1 VFVVVIGNGGKSE
14 LEGCDGSES
23 LVMEECYGV
32 SRVLWSLFWIMKNV
46 LMVMK
51 VRNGVLVAA
60 NWFFRWRNAVE
71 VLDDGNGMMK
81 MNYLWRVPGIG

>member
-1 VFVVVIGNGGKSE
+1 MFVVVIGNGDKRE

-32 SRVLWSLFWIMKNV
+32 SLWSLFWVMKNV

-51 VRNGVLVAA
+51 VRI
-60 NWFFRWRNAVE
+60 R
-71 VLDDGNGMMK
+71 DDDQ
-81 MNYLWRVPGIG
+81 

>member
-1 VFVVVIGNGGKSE
+1 MEYCVFVVVIGNGDKRE

-32 SRVLWSLFWIMKNV
+32 SRVLWSLFWVMKNV

-51 VRNGVLVAA
+51 VRI
-60 NWFFRWRNAVE
+60 R
-71 VLDDGNGMMK
+71 DDDQ
-81 MNYLWRVPGIG
+81 